1 MTKFVS
7 QNLGF
12 GRPVPDLHE
21 MVIMNTVA
29 GAALD
34 FHQLPSLTAI

>member
-1 MTKFVS
+1 MLFFV
-7 QNLGF
+7 
-12 GRPVPDLHE
+12 GRFRTYSVCNNT
-21 MVIMNTVA
+21 VNTVA